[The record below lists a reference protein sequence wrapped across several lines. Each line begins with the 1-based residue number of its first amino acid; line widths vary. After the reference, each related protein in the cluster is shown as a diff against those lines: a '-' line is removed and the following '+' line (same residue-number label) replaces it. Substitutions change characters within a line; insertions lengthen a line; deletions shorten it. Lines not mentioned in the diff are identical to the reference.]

1 MDPASLSQKR
11 SCRTPRCRKST
22 RQRLVRLERVAFVIE
37 EITKYEQDNGIT
49 NADKIVAWLN
59 AKTVKQCITIV

>member
-1 MDPASLSQKR
+1 M
-11 SCRTPRCRKST
+11 
-22 RQRLVRLERVAFVIE
+22 RLERVAFVIE